1 MMKDMLKARQTQ
13 FAAYATVYVAVV
25 LAVLVLVN
33 FLANRYN
40 KSFDST
46 TNKRYS
52 LSEQTEK
59 IVKNLNKDVTISY
72 FDKSRGFQG
81 ARDLLGRYENLS
93 NKVKV
98 AYIDAEK
105 EPVRARAAGVRSL
118 PTTVIESGLKRDE
131 AKSLTEE
138 ELTGAFIRVLKD
150 GERNICFTTGLG
162 EHQPDDTGGSGMS
175 AAKEI
180 AEKSNY
186 KVRAISLLEKAE
198 VPKDC
203 TVVVSGGPRRDYPEA
218 VASALKNYV
227 EAGGK
232 ALFLTDPPLTGLRDD
247 ISPNPE
253 LWKVLNA
260 WGVTSTDEIVLDTSG
275 AGRLFRMGPEIPLV
289 ASYEQH
295 PIVRDLKETAS
306 AMPLVRPLEAKGAVG
321 QASTE
326 KLFSSMANSFA
337 KGVANLKGEIQI
349 NPEKDKKGPF
359 VLGVAGTYKT
369 GQANNSGRFVVIG
382 SSSFAM
388 NAYMNFGG
396 NRDLFG
402 NCLNWLAADEDLISI
417 RPKDPE
423 DRRIQVTRRQM
434 NVLAWSA
441 LILLPLAVIAAGV
454 SVWWRRR

>member
-1 MMKDMLKARQTQ
+1 MMKDIFKARQTQ
-13 FAAYATVYVAVV
+13 FAAYATVYISVV
-25 LAVLVLVN
+25 LAVLVLIN

-46 TNKRYS
+46 TTKRYS

-59 IVKNLNKDVTISY
+59 IVKNLNKDVTITY
-72 FDKSRGFQG
+72 FDKTRGFQA
-81 ARDLLGRYENLS
+81 ARDLLSRYETLS

-98 AYIDAEK
+98 NFVDHEK
-105 EPVRARAAGVRSL
+105 DPIRARSAGIRSV
-118 PTTVIESGLKRDE
+118 PATVVESGLKRDE

-138 ELTGAFIRVLKD
+138 EITGAFIRVLKD

-162 EHQPDDTGGSGMS
+162 EHSPDETGGNGMS

-180 AEKSNY
+180 AERSNY
-186 KVRAISLLEKAE
+186 KVRAISLLEKPE
-198 VPKDC
+198 IPQDC
-203 TVVVSGGPRRDYPEA
+203 TVLVVGGPRRDYPEA
-218 VASALKNYV
+218 IATSLKKYV
-227 EAGGK
+227 EDGGK
-232 ALFLTDPPLTGLRDD
+232 ALFLVDPPLKGLRDD
-247 ISPNPE
+247 IDPNPE
-253 LWKVLNA
+253 LWKVLNG

-275 AGRLFRMGPEIPLV
+275 AGRMFRMGPEIPLV
-289 ASYEQH
+289 ASYEAH

-306 AMPLVRPLEAKGAVG
+306 AMPLARPLEAKGTVG
-321 QASTE
+321 QASSE

-337 KGVANLKGEIQI
+337 KNVDSLKGEIRI
-349 NPEKDKKGPF
+349 DPEKDKKGPF
-359 VLGVAGTYKT
+359 SLGVAGTYKT
-369 GQANNSGRFVVIG
+369 AQANNSGRFVVIG
-382 SSSFAM
+382 TSSFAM

-402 NCLNWLAADEDLISI
+402 NALNWLAADEDLISI

-434 NVLAWSA
+434 NILAWST
-441 LILLPLAVIAAGV
+441 LILLPLAVIAAGI